1 MILTTLKAIIR
12 YLLYTEDYNMILTT
26 LRAII

>member
-1 MILTTLKAIIR
+1 MILTTLKDMTR